1 MWFGSFGC
9 LCHQPTENTNLKE
22 RGIVQVREAVEQP
35 VDTEMA
41 EVPESAA
48 VDTPAA
54 PRTEV
59 PPAERDQQNEQIEI
73 QPEFLEALSPNL
85 RDAAIAAQEQERQR
99 TANAAA
105 DTSGAADDAQ
115 GEALQNQGHLIISV
129 TGRVF
134 DYRSLQIRRRGIHA
148 LQLWRCALYCL
159 SGHISIVIQ
168 MPSTDCLSES
178 YYKNECS
185 KF

>member
-1 MWFGSFGC
+1 MRQANSTRGIRPVSA

-22 RGIVQVREAVEQP
+22 KGFVQVREVVEQP

-48 VDTPAA
+48 LDTPAA

-59 PPAERDQQNEQIEI
+59 PPAEREQQNEQIEI
-73 QPEFLEALSPNL
+73 QP
-85 RDAAIAAQEQERQR
+85 DIAAQEQERQR

-115 GEALQNQGHLIISV
+115 GEALQNHGQVIIFV
-129 TGRVF
+129 TGLVF
-134 DYRSLQIRRRGIHA
+134 LITDLYRSVFREFM
-148 LQLWRCALYCL
+148 
-159 SGHISIVIQ
+159 S
-168 MPSTDCLSES
+168 
-178 YYKNECS
+178 CS
-185 KF
+185 L

>member
-1 MWFGSFGC
+1 MCEADRLYTWFMSFGC

-22 RGIVQVREAVEQP
+22 RWFVQVREAVEQP

-54 PRTEV
+54 PRAET
-59 PPAERDQQNEQIEI
+59 PPADREQQNEQIEI

-85 RDAAIAAQEQERQR
+85 RDAAIAAQEQERLR

-105 DTSGAADDAQ
+105 DTLGAANDAQ
-115 GEALQNQGHLIISV
+115 GEALQNHEQIIIFI

-134 DYRSLQIRRRGIHA
+134 
-148 LQLWRCALYCL
+148 
-159 SGHISIVIQ
+159 
-168 MPSTDCLSES
+168 
-178 YYKNECS
+178 
-185 KF
+185 